1 MKKDPLKGML
11 KDRYETALKG
21 ENLPK
26 TLILEKELAPRIFTP
41 KRIELLEAILQD
53 TPSSVTDLASK
64 LGRARENVTRD
75 LSYLEGLNIITYTKE
90 KGRKI
95 PKINA
100 ELILIPLETT
110 TLVDYLGRQEK
121 AAA

>member
-1 MKKDPLKGML
+1 MRKDLLKGIL
-11 KDRYETALKG
+11 KDRYETALNG

-26 TLILEKELAPRIFTP
+26 TLILEKELAPKIFTS
-41 KRIELLEAILQD
+41 KRVELLEAILQGI
-53 TPSSVTDLASK
+53 PSSVTDLASK

-75 LSYLEGLNIITYTKE
+75 LNYLEGLNVISYTKE

-95 PKINA
+95 PRINA

-110 TLVDYLGRQEK
+110 TLADYLGKQEK